1 MNAPRRL
8 IIDGVSGAG
17 KSQTL
22 AALKSQ
28 LEPVLPGTFIYE
40 EETLGEFMGEELP
53 RNDLTGREKCWRLDA
68 VMQKIEAA
76 GRGKQP
82 FWVIERFHPTYY
94 ALMPEWQLYDQID
107 ARLAELGFGLV
118 LLKLPE
124 QELGGRSLYRKDRD
138 PNQWASG
145 MIDLYGSEAG
155 VIEAFS
161 ASQQRRLECLG
172 RTRLPYLEIDTSSM
186 AWETFAARIC
196 SFAGV

>member
-22 AALKSQ
+22 AALKAM
-28 LEPVLPGTFIYE
+28 LEPVLPGNFIYE

-53 RNDLTGREKCWRLDA
+53 RNDLTGKEKCWRLDA
-68 VMQKIEAA
+68 VMQKIEEA
-76 GRGKQP
+76 GSEHQP
-82 FWVIERFHPTYY
+82 YWVIERFHPTYY
-94 ALMPEWQLYDQID
+94 ALLPEWQLYDQID

-118 LLKLPE
+118 LLRLPE
-124 QELGGRSLYRKDRD
+124 QELGRRSLYRQDRD

-145 MIDLYGSEAG
+145 MIELYGSESG
-155 VIEAFS
+155 VIEAFR

-172 RTRLPYLEIDTSSM
+172 RTRLPYIEIDTSSM